1 MAVTGSWSLMQRKAL
16 LFFLCLLPFCLISYK
31 VLTDGLGTD
40 PVKALIH
47 LTGEWSIRFL
57 LLVFLVSPLRQWFR
71 QLSLLRYRRMLG
83 LYAWFYT
90 SLHFLAVV
98 TFLFAWDWLVF
109 KEELVERPYVIVG
122 FLAWLLMLPLGLTSN
137 NYAVRLLRRRW
148 SVLHRLIYPVMVL
161 AWLHIAWQ
169 ARSSYLD
176 AFVYGL
182 IIFVLFLP
190 RIKILSKGR

>member
-1 MAVTGSWSLMQRKAL
+1 MAMTGSLSLMQRKAL
-16 LFFLCLLPFCLISYK
+16 LFIVCLLPFGLICYK
-31 VLTDGLGTD
+31 VLTDDLGTD
-40 PVKALIH
+40 PVKAVIH

-71 QLSLLRYRRMLG
+71 RLSLLRYRRMLG

-90 SLHFLAVV
+90 SLHFLAVA

-109 KEELVERPYVIVG
+109 QEELVERPYVIVG
-122 FLAWLLMLPLGLTSN
+122 FLAWLLMLPLGLTSS
-137 NYAVRLLRRRW
+137 NYAVRLLRKRW
-148 SVLHRLIYPVMVL
+148 SMLHRLIYPVMVL

-169 ARSSYLD
+169 ARSSYFD

-190 RIKILSKGR
+190 RIKILTKGR